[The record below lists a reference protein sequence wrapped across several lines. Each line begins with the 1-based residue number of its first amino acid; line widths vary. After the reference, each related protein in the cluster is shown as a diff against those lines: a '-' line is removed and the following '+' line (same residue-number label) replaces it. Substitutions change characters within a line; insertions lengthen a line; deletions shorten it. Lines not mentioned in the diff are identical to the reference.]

1 MADEAI
7 NPDYAIRRIVTGHD
21 ADGKAI
27 VTMDGPAPTQNM
39 RGGIISTLIWGSDES
54 PAEVWTG
61 EDFGARE
68 NILEPPPNGS
78 WFRIVEFP
86 AGGPGRVHRTDTVDY
101 VVCMSG
107 EIDMELDDG
116 VTIHMAAG
124 DVMVQQGT
132 NHSWINRGTEPCRI
146 AFGLIDAKR
155 QPGGSLA
162 GPGPQALAP
171 ILPVPDGTVLP
182 APPLRRIV
190 TTHDSSGNAVVMH
203 DGLAPQRVLRTRGN
217 VGTLL
222 WGSDETP
229 AEIWSAEDFGMRDN
243 EIEPPPHGSWFRVID
258 YPPGLPGRMHHTE
271 SVDYVVCM
279 AGEIDMELDDGLTVP
294 MSAGDVMVQ
303 VATNHSW
310 INRGTETCRIAFMLL
325 GSKPRP
331 QV

>member
-7 NPDYAIRRIVTGHD
+7 DPDYAIRRIVTGHD
-21 ADGKAI
+21 AAGKAI
-27 VTMDGPAPTQNM
+27 VTMDGSAPRQNR
-39 RGGIISTLIWGSDES
+39 RGGVISTLIWGSDES

-86 AGGPGRVHRTDTVDY
+86 AGGPGRRHRTDTVDY
-101 VVCMSG
+101 VICMSG

-116 VTIHMAAG
+116 ATVHMVAG
-124 DVMVQQGT
+124 DAMVQQGT
-132 NHSWINRGTEPCRI
+132 HHSWINRGTEPCRI

-162 GPGPQALAP
+162 GPGAQALAP
-171 ILPVPDGTVLP
+171 ILPVPEGTVLP
-182 APPLRRIV
+182 APPVRRIV
-190 TTHDSSGNAVVMH
+190 TTHDASGKAIIMN
-203 DGLAPQRVLRTRGN
+203 DGLAPQRALRSRGN
-217 VGTLL
+217 VSTLL
-222 WGSDETP
+222 WGSEETP

-243 EIEPPPHGSWFRVID
+243 DIEPPPQGSWFRIID
-258 YPPGLPGRMHHTE
+258 YPPGPGRMHRTD

-279 AGEIDMELDDGLTVP
+279 SGEIDMELDDGAMVHFK
-294 MSAGDVMVQ
+294 AGDVMVQ

-310 INRGTETCRIAFMLL
+310 INSSNETCRIAFMLL
-325 GSKPRP
+325 GSKPKP
-331 QV
+331 QD

>member
-1 MADEAI
+1 MTDGGVD
-7 NPDYAIRRIVTGHD
+7 PKYAIRRII
-21 ADGKAI
+21 ADHNAAGRACI
-27 VTMDGPAPTQNM
+27 TMDGPAPQQNI
-39 RGGIISTLIWGSDES
+39 RGGVISTLIWGSDES

-61 EDFGARE
+61 EDFGARQ

-86 AGGPGRVHRTDTVDY
+86 AGTPGRMHRTDTVDY

-116 VTIHMAAG
+116 ASVHMAAG

-132 NHSWINRGTEPCRI
+132 YHSWINRGTEPCRI
-146 AFGLIDAKR
+146 AFCLIDAKR
-155 QPGGSLA
+155 QAEGSLA

-182 APPLRRIV
+182 LPPVRRIV
-190 TTHDSSGNAVVMH
+190 TTHDAAGKAIIMH
-203 DGLAPQRVLRTRGN
+203 DGPAPQRALRARGN
-217 VGTLL
+217 VSTLI

-243 EIEPPPHGSWFRVID
+243 EIEPPPQGSWFRIID
-258 YPPGLPGRMHHTE
+258 YPPGPGRMHRTD
-271 SVDYVVCM
+271 SVDYIVCM
-279 AGEIDMELDDGLTVP
+279 SGEIDMELDDGAMVHFK
-294 MSAGDVMVQ
+294 AGDVMVQ

-310 INRGTETCRIAFMLL
+310 INSGTEPCRIAFMLL
-325 GSKPRP
+325 GSKPKP
-331 QV
+331 QN